1 MASNGEF
8 MIRAAAVR
16 GLGVDALNFM
26 NRTGQV
32 PTAAAG
38 PSQSDSSNPTKVA
51 TATGG
56 ATTVNVY
63 IGQEQ
68 LDAIVDTRIEES
80 NEKLAQQIV
89 TGRR

>member
-1 MASNGEF
+1 
-8 MIRAAAVR
+8 
-16 GLGVDALNFM
+16 
-26 NRTGQV
+26 
-32 PTAAAG
+32 
-38 PSQSDSSNPTKVA
+38 VA

-63 IGQEQ
+63 IGQEK